1 MTYDELTTKIKGGKL
16 DGIFFFYGEE
26 RYLLEK
32 SIALIKKKVITPGT
46 EVFNFFKFEGK
57 KVAID
62 EISAAVDR
70 FPQMSLMK
78 LIIVKN
84 SGMLNNAVLKEF
96 KIIKNMAVP
105 PDTCLIFVEDSFD
118 KKKLKNLSFIES
130 SGGVVSF
137 NYMPFNKLEIW
148 IEKRFKSE
156 EKEIL
161 ERDTRY
167 ILQLCGQSLE
177 KLTRECEKLS
187 LYTAEKRRITRRDID
202 AVIEKT
208 VEFTTY
214 NMVDN
219 VVAGQVGK
227 AFEQLKYLR
236 DTDEKPFYILNLVM
250 SRLSELLLCKLL
262 KEDGLSTAEIG
273 SYFDFPRPA
282 FVVNKTIEESRSF
295 SEKYLKSMI
304 NRGLYYDLECKQG
317 RLSPWPALE
326 LYLAE
331 LTDRKRR

>member
-1 MTYDELTTKIKGGKL
+1 MTYDELTTKIKSGKL
-16 DGIFFFYGEE
+16 SGIFFFYGEE

-46 EVFNFFKFEGK
+46 EAFNFFKFDGK

-70 FPQMSLMK
+70 FPQMSPMK

-96 KIIKNMAVP
+96 KIIKNIVVP
-105 PDTCLIFVEDSFD
+105 SDTCLIFVEDSFD
-118 KKKLKNLSFIES
+118 KKKLKNLSFIEDG
-130 SGGVVSF
+130 GGVVSF

-187 LYTAEKRRITRRDID
+187 LYTGERRKVTRRDID

-219 VVAGQVGK
+219 VVSGQVGK
-227 AFEQLKYLR
+227 AVEQLKYLR
-236 DTDEKPFYILNLVM
+236 DTDEKTVLYIKFGWCRVCQSFCFASFSKRTDSLQQRKSGVI
-250 SRLSELLLCKLL
+250 SDFEARICCKQ
-262 KEDGLSTAEIG
+262 
-273 SYFDFPRPA
+273 
-282 FVVNKTIEESRSF
+282 TIEEKPKLQREIFKIS
-295 SEKYLKSMI
+295 
-304 NRGLYYDLECKQG
+304 
-317 RLSPWPALE
+317 
-326 LYLAE
+326 
-331 LTDRKRR
+331 

>member
-1 MTYDELTTKIKGGKL
+1 MTYEELTAKIKGGDL
-16 DGIFFFYGEE
+16 SGIFFFYGEE
-26 RYLLEK
+26 RYLLDK
-32 SIALIKKKVITPGT
+32 CVAAIKKKILTPGT
-46 EVFNFFKFEGK
+46 EAFNLFRFEGK
-57 KVAID
+57 KID
-62 EISAAVDR
+62 ISEVSATVDQ
-70 FPQMSLMK
+70 FPQMSPMK
-78 LIIVKN
+78 IIIVKN
-84 SGMLNNAVLKEF
+84 SGILNNAVLKEF
-96 KIIKNMAVP
+96 KIIKAMSVP
-105 PDTCLIFVEDSFD
+105 KDTCLIFIEDSFD
-118 KKKLKNLSFIES
+118 KKKLKNLAFIDA
-130 SGGVVSF
+130 SGGVTAF
-137 NYMPFNKLEIW
+137 NFLPFNKLEIML
-148 IEKRFKSE
+148 EKHFKSQ

-161 ERDTRY
+161 NKDIRY

-187 LYTAEKRRITRRDID
+187 LYTGERRKINRADID

-219 VVAGQVGK
+219 IISGQVGK

-236 DTDEKPFYILNLVM
+236 DTDEKPFYILNLIM

-262 KEDGLSTAEIG
+262 KEDGLSSAEIG

-282 FVVNKTIEESRSF
+282 FVINKTIDESRSF
-295 SEKYLKSMI
+295 SERYLKAMI
-304 NRGLYYDLECKQG
+304 YRGLHYDLECKQG

-331 LTDRKRR
+331 LTDRKNR

>member
-16 DGIFFFYGEE
+16 SGIFFFYGEE

-46 EVFNFFKFEGK
+46 EAFNFFKFDGK

-70 FPQMSLMK
+70 FPQISPMK

-96 KIIKNMAVP
+96 KIIKKIVVP
-105 PDTCLIFVEDSFD
+105 SDTCLIFVEDSFD
-118 KKKLKNLSFIES
+118 KKKLKNLSFIED

-187 LYTAEKRRITRRDID
+187 LYTGERRKVTRRDID

-219 VVAGQVGK
+219 VVSGQVGK

-250 SRLSELLLCKLL
+250 SRLS
-262 KEDGLSTAEIG
+262 AEIG